1 MKFFTRRRRQA
12 PAIIIVSLIDIL
24 MVLLIFL
31 IATTTFKQHPA
42 LKLALP
48 ESRQGK
54 AGASG
59 SSLVVTIASKE
70 PYLYLGE
77 KPVTADKLLS
87 EMVAAA
93 ARNPEV
99 QLALR
104 ADSDAPFGQIVKVM
118 DAAKTAKIKNVSA
131 LTKSGGN

>member
-54 AGASG
+54 AGASE